1 MFKRT
6 EEQPQQRALLTGQRL
21 RSYAFALLTRRDYS
35 KAELIEKL
43 NRYAQNP
50 EEVKQLVEE
59 LSEQNY
65 QSDQRV
71 AELTLAS
78 QIRKGKGPKRIK
90 QALKTKQIEMI

>member
-1 MFKRT
+1 MFKRND
-6 EEQPQQRALLTGQRL
+6 EQSQQRPPLTGQRL

-43 NRYAQNP
+43 ARYAQNI

-71 AELTLAS
+71 AEQMLAS
-78 QIRKGKGPKRIK
+78 QIRKGK
-90 QALKTKQIEMI
+90 AETDSTSF